1 MKRYEDCIRTDGLCG
16 ICSLVS
22 RGRDC
27 HNNKINSLLYQRSLS
42 GMTQKELAEKS
53 DVNIRQIQRFE
64 SGSSDT
70 GNITLKNAVALAR
83 ALNCEPEDL
92 L

>member
-1 MKRYEDCIRTDGLCG
+1 MKRYEDCTRPDGLCG

-27 HNNKINSLLYQRSLS
+27 HNNKINSLLYQRSLAE
-42 GMTQKELAEKS
+42 MTQKELAEKS
-53 DVNIRQIQRFE
+53 GVNIRQIQRFE

-70 GNITLKNAVALAR
+70 GNITLKNAVAIAE
-83 ALNCEPEDL
+83 ALNCEPGDL